1 MSINVFLSKKLPK
14 KKDNLISIISFKNEI
29 SYFDNVL
36 STGLSSFGDEDF
48 YEIWEVNDKVDHT
61 KFNNINVSTS
71 KNYIFASSIIHNF
84 ISYEDLQLKIRDQY
98 NDFFKIAK
106 RNNMTIVKIWHY
118 VPDLLK
124 KYSNKKTN
132 YSLLCESRED
142 IYKKYY
148 KDLSYPAATVIG
160 IDGGKVL
167 IYFLAVSCKNYKV
180 IENIRQVSSYDY
192 PQNIFIEK
200 PMFSRAVK
208 FLPLKETN
216 EKIVISGTASI
227 KGYESMHSNN
237 LMKQLNEALEN
248 YKTFVDIENN
258 KSNICRVYL
267 SKAQESNSHSIVNEL
282 DKIFDINRYLLL
294 KGDICRK
301 ELLIELEGISDA

>member
-1 MSINVFLSKKLPK
+1 M
-14 KKDNLISIISFKNEI
+14 
-29 SYFDNVL
+29 
-36 STGLSSFGDEDF
+36 
-48 YEIWEVNDKVDHT
+48 
-61 KFNNINVSTS
+61 
-71 KNYIFASSIIHNF
+71 
-84 ISYEDLQLKIRDQY
+84 
-98 NDFFKIAK
+98 
-106 RNNMTIVKIWHY
+106 
-118 VPDLLK
+118 LK